1 MFVSSLLAFGMPGPT
16 ELIIILVIAL
26 LIFGRRLPEVAR
38 NMGKGIVEFKK
49 GIKGIED
56 EVEDTSSRPS
66 PQTYSNDTAATGDNA
81 GTDESAGVGG
91 PSGPTGGMS
100 S

>member
-1 MFVSSLLAFGMPGPT
+1 MPGPT

-49 GIKGIED
+49 GVKGIED
-56 EVEDTSSRPS
+56 EVEDTSSRPN
-66 PQTYSNDTAATGDNA
+66 PQVYSSDTPAAADTPASADSA
-81 GTDESAGVGG
+81 DSSGTQQGG